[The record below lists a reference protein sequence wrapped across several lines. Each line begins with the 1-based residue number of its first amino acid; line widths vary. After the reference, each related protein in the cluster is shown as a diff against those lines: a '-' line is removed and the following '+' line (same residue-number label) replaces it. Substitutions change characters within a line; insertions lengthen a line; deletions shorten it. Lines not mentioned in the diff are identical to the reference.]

1 MAHDYLDIEVDV
13 IADVVADYLP
23 GLRAEVGKALSET

>member
-23 GLRAEVGKALSET
+23 GLRAAVGKALSET